1 MRIKYVT
8 FLALLALPL
17 AATPASAQF
26 CLGGIDEEDDPFADV
41 QFSRTVRTPVTTG
54 SPQTIIGDLNATI
67 QRQGD
72 KIDRLEVRV
81 EALTDQLS
89 QIVEFLN
96 GR

>member
-1 MRIKYVT
+1 MANRYRGPYGD
-8 FLALLALPL
+8 AYGEPYD
-17 AATPASAQF
+17 
-26 CLGGIDEEDDPFADV
+26 GGIDEEDDPFADV